1 MDTQIKKNKVVTN
14 PWKAVDGYSMM
25 TVQMDIQGQVEQDP
39 VQSGLVEDATAHRTA
54 AGLDDL

>member
-1 MDTQIKKNKVVTN
+1 
-14 PWKAVDGYSMM
+14 MM